1 MFVDHTNYTINSG
14 ISGPLHLTIWN
25 KCESMAS
32 HKTHASSHHLKYV
45 LKSIKYNHSKHLLS

>member
-1 MFVDHTNYTINSG
+1 MFVDHTDYTINSG

-32 HKTHASSHHLKYV
+32 HKTHASSHHL
-45 LKSIKYNHSKHLLS
+45 